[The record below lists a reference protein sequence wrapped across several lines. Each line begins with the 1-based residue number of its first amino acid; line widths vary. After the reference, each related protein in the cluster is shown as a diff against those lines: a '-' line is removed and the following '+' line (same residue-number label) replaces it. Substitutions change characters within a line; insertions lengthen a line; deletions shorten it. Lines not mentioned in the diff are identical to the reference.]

1 MWDSDSGNFLGIGS
15 ADDLIDVIQSDIS
28 TAPAQKDLQSSVA
41 KTITVRKKRFHFDLL
56 ILTQVM

>member
-1 MWDSDSGNFLGIGS
+1 MWDSDSGNFLGIGF

-41 KTITVRKKRFHFDLL
+41 KTITVRRNVSIL
-56 ILTQVM
+56 IY

>member
-28 TAPAQKDLQSSVA
+28 TAPAQKDLQNSVA
-41 KTITVRKKRFHFDLL
+41 KTITVRRNVSIL
-56 ILTQVM
+56 IY